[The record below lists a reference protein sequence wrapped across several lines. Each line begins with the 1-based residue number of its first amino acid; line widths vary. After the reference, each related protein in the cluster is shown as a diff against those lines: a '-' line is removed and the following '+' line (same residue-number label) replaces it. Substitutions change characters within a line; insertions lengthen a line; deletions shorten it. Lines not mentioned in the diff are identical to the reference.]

1 MSELAKIVEDMRAA
15 PSLRRKLYYLS
26 PVLTAAAFDIYERL
40 GLRHVRVLARRFV
53 GQRPIEQT
61 EDHATRTRRGFAAL
75 GLDKLEKIA
84 VLDGPFKG
92 MIYGDFSHSSPIM
105 PKILGVYES
114 EIHPWINEA
123 ISTNYDCVINV
134 GSAEGYYAVGFAYAK
149 PGLEV
154 FAFDTGE
161 ATDEMVPK
169 LAALN
174 NLQKAVHKGGLCP
187 PALLESIASRR
198 ARSLVFVDIEGAED
212 TLLDIR
218 HAPALRYCDIIVETH
233 DVYNAGVTRRLI
245 DRLWA
250 THRFEVIAG
259 HEDEE
264 RPLPDFVKERV
275 ADPVFAR
282 MFVSE
287 SRGMPQLYVRFK
299 SRPPRT
305 SVAGAV

>member
-1 MSELAKIVEDMRAA
+1 M
-15 PSLRRKLYYLS
+15 
-26 PVLTAAAFDIYERL
+26 AAAFDLYE
-40 GLRHVRVLARRFV
+40 GFGMRHVRVFARRLV
-53 GQRPIEQT
+53 GQKPNGPT
-61 EDHATRTRRGFAAL
+61 EDYATKTRERFEAL
-75 GLDKLEKIA
+75 GLDKLEKVM

-92 MIYGDFSHSSPIM
+92 MIYGDFAHSSPIM

-123 ISTNYDCVINV
+123 ISTDYDCVINV

-154 FAFDTGE
+154 FAFDSGE
-161 ATDEMVPK
+161 ATDRMVPK

-187 PALLESIASRR
+187 PAVLESIASQR
-198 ARSLVFVDIEGAED
+198 ARPLLFVDIEGAED
-212 TLLDIR
+212 ALLDIKN
-218 HAPALRYCDIIVETH
+218 APALRYCDIIVETH

-259 HEDEE
+259 HEDEQ
-264 RPLPDFVKERV
+264 RPLPEFVKERI
-275 ADPVFAR
+275 ADPGLAR

-287 SRGMPQLYVRFK
+287 FRGMPQLYVRFK
-299 SRPPRT
+299 SRTPRT
-305 SVAGAV
+305 SVEHAIQL